1 MNQHA
6 LRQTYVSRTRTRHKN
21 SAPLLNAF
29 RKQAVVQL
37 AIAKIRDL
45 LDLFANNTSTG
56 TGTHIYYGLNKD
68 ELFMDGAGI

>member
-6 LRQTYVSRTRTRHKN
+6 LRQTYASRPRTGHKN

-37 AIAKIRDL
+37 AIAKIRDV
-45 LDLFANNTSTG
+45 LDLLANNTSTRAG
-56 TGTHIYYGLNKD
+56 SHLYYGVNKD

>member
-6 LRQTYVSRTRTRHKN
+6 LRQTYALRTRTGHKN

-37 AIAKIRDL
+37 TIGKIRDV
-45 LDLFANNTSTG
+45 LDLFANNTPTG
-56 TGTHIYYGLNKD
+56 AGSHLYYGVNKD